1 MASRRWVAAAL
12 AASLLGAGSARGD
25 EVRYFEKDGVT
36 YRETRRTVEQRVPE
50 SRMEERAETVYR
62 QRLTAETQDTTRTE
76 WIPRTEY
83 RWEAYRVGL
92 WNPLARSSVA
102 YRYVPRTHWEP
113 RTVTTKIPVTA
124 MRSVPETQTVRRPVA
139 GWRTE
144 QQEEVSLVAVRGRP
158 TGSPLAPLDSPAL
171 ARRGVYGGISR
182 LDGQLPRYGAGT
194 AWRASSDAIR
204 R

>member
-12 AASLLGAGSARGD
+12 AASLLGARSAQCD

-36 YRETRRTVEQRVPE
+36 YCETRRIVDRRVPE
-50 SRMEERAETVYR
+50 SRMEQRTETVYR
-62 QRLTAETQDTTRTE
+62 QRLTTEMQDTTRTD
-76 WIPRTEY
+76 WTPRTEY
-83 RWEAYRVGL
+83 RWEAYWVGQ
-92 WNPLARSSVA
+92 WNLLARPSLA

-113 RTVTTKIPVTA
+113 RTVTVKVPVTA
-124 MRSVPETQTVRRPVA
+124 LRSVPETQTVRRPVA

-144 QQEEVSLVAVRGRP
+144 QQEEVSRVAVRGRP
-158 TGSPLAPLDSPAL
+158 TGSPLAPLDSPVL
-171 ARRGVYGGISR
+171 ARRGAIGGISR
-182 LDGQLPRYGAGT
+182 LDGHLPRYGTST

>member
-12 AASLLGAGSARGD
+12 AASLLGAGSARSD

-36 YRETRRTVEQRVPE
+36 YREARRTVEQRVPE
-50 SRMEERAETVYR
+50 SRMEVRAETVYR
-62 QRLTAETQDTTRTE
+62 QRLTTEMQDTTRTE

-83 RWEAYRVGL
+83 RWEAYRVGG
-92 WNPLARSSVA
+92 WNPLAGSSVA

-113 RTVTTKIPVTA
+113 RSVTTKMPVTA
-124 MRSVPETQTVRRPVA
+124 MRSVPETRTIRRPVA

-144 QQEEVSLVAVRGRP
+144 QQEEVSLVAVRQRP
-158 TGSPLAPLDSPAL
+158 LQSPLAPQDSPML
-171 ARRGVYGGISR
+171 ARREVYGGISR
-182 LDGQLPRYGAGT
+182 MDGQLPRYGTGT
-194 AWRASSDAIR
+194 AWRASRDAIR